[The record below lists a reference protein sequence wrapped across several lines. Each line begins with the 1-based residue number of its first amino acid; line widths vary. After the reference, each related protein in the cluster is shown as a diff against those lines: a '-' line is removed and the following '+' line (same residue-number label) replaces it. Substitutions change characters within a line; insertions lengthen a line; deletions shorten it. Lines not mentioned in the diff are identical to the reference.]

1 MTADC
6 YARSMSGTPAL
17 RWITLFATTL
27 LLAAGASAQAPAK
40 GFGLPGIGA
49 KAAKAEPTDSASVV
63 KAELVQAAETAAPGG
78 DLLVAVQLT
87 IQPGWHVWCHATQ
100 AKA

>member
-1 MTADC
+1 
-6 YARSMSGTPAL
+6 MSGTPAL

-63 KAELVQAAETAAPGG
+63 KAELVQAAETAAPNESRNRDDSRLSRGANFRCPIS
-78 DLLVAVQLT
+78 V
-87 IQPGWHVWCHATQ
+87 
-100 AKA
+100 